1 MDLKL
6 ASKLIK
12 YNPQDVQSTVYVV
25 EYAQHN
31 YKGDD
36 VATYINEHLKS
47 NAQYA
52 IAQVILAE
60 TALANTIKAKPSAA
74 SGKIDSIKEKPSTT
88 GSTSPA
94 MKSIEAKGDAK
105 KVGFKGVQGTGTNV
119 VQKEDV
125 SYDWVSDV
133 VEELG
138 EDFDLLTDEDLENL
152 IFEALEGL
160 ETEELLVEAVDVL
173 TGTEVLMEAPSQ
185 HSAMPNVAVQAPQ
198 KKAAASPKASRMSR
212 LAGAARKVGSAVKAG
227 AKTAAKG
234 AVRGA
239 GYASGLAQ
247 RAASSAKREFSQ
259 GRERGLGG
267 SSGGGS
273 SSSNNRPVQTS
284 GKIDRRPQSGGGSAP
299 KKKAGPGLLSRA
311 AGAVGRGLRKAVG
324 AGAKAAGKVAVGG
337 AKLAGKAAVGTAKV
351 AGKTAVGAAKLGG
364 KAVAGTAKVAGKT
377 AVGGAKLAG
386 KAVGKTAQAAGSVAK
401 AGGKAVVGT
410 AKAAGSAVKKTGQAA
425 GNLGKKVIGK
435 TSRAISKGSD
445 KLARKLGE
453 EQMHESRVDKVRRLA
468 LAQET
473 FEHDIAQARNPDADS
488 WRERLA
494 YSKYIAEQPTPEQL
508 KKREVLKQTKDLT
521 NKGKHKE
528 ASELFKK
535 NFPNF
540 GK

>member
-1 MDLKL
+1 M
-6 ASKLIK
+6 
-12 YNPQDVQSTVYVV
+12 
-25 EYAQHN
+25 
-31 YKGDD
+31 
-36 VATYINEHLKS
+36 
-47 NAQYA
+47 
-52 IAQVILAE
+52 ILAE

-247 RAASSAKREFSQ
+247 RAGKAASREFSQ
-259 GRERGLGG
+259 GRQRGLG
-267 SSGGGS
+267 
-273 SSSNNRPVQTS
+273 
-284 GKIDRRPQSGGGSAP
+284 
-299 KKKAGPGLLSRA
+299 LS
-311 AGAVGRGLRKAVG
+311 L
-324 AGAKAAGKVAVGG
+324 
-337 AKLAGKAAVGTAKV
+337 
-351 AGKTAVGAAKLGG
+351 
-364 KAVAGTAKVAGKT
+364 
-377 AVGGAKLAG
+377 
-386 KAVGKTAQAAGSVAK
+386 
-401 AGGKAVVGT
+401 
-410 AKAAGSAVKKTGQAA
+410 
-425 GNLGKKVIGK
+425 IH
-435 TSRAISKGSD
+435 I
-445 KLARKLGE
+445 
-453 EQMHESRVDKVRRLA
+453 
-468 LAQET
+468 
-473 FEHDIAQARNPDADS
+473 
-488 WRERLA
+488 
-494 YSKYIAEQPTPEQL
+494 
-508 KKREVLKQTKDLT
+508 
-521 NKGKHKE
+521 
-528 ASELFKK
+528 
-535 NFPNF
+535 
-540 GK
+540 

>member
-31 YKGDD
+31 FKGDD

-105 KVGFKGVQGTGTNV
+105 KVGFKGVPGTGTNV
-119 VQKEDV
+119 VQKEE
-125 SYDWVSDV
+125 YDWVSDV

-198 KKAAASPKASRMSR
+198 KKAAASPKAGRMSR
-212 LAGAARKVGSAVKAG
+212 LAGAARKVGSALKSG

-247 RAASSAKREFSQ
+247 RAGKAASREFSQ
-259 GRERGLGG
+259 GRQRGLGG
-267 SSGGGS
+267 SGSSSGGGGGGSRTGGS
-273 SSSNNRPVQTS
+273 SSSSSTGTTGSSS
-284 GKIDRRPQSGGGSAP
+284 GGSTPTTTGGSSSGGGGE
-299 KKKAGPGLLSRA
+299 KKPGLLSRA
-311 AGAVGRGLRKAVG
+311 AGAIGRGLRKAVG
-324 AGAKAAGKVAVGG
+324 AGAKV
-337 AKLAGKAAVGTAKV
+337 AGKAAVGTAKGVGKV
-351 AGKTAVGAAKLGG
+351 A
-364 KAVAGTAKVAGKT
+364 AGTAKVAGKT

-386 KAVGKTAQAAGSVAK
+386 KAVGKTAQAAGSAVK
-401 AGGKAVVGT
+401 ATGKAAGNV
-410 AKAAGSAVKKTGQAA
+410 AKAAGRGVKK
-425 GNLGKKVIGK
+425 VVGK
-435 TSRAISKGSD
+435 TARGVSKVSGSV
-445 KLARKLGE
+445 ASKLGE
-453 EQMHESRVDKVRRLA
+453 EQQMDNRVDRVRKMLA
-468 LAQET
+468 MQET
-473 FEHDIAQARNPDADS
+473 LDHDKNSAS
-488 WRERLA
+488 WRGRLGWDLEEEKTA
-494 YSKYIAEQPTPEQL
+494 KQKEKSAALEKSKQ
-508 KKREVLKQTKDLT
+508 LT
-521 NKGKHKE
+521 NSGKHKE
-528 ASELFKK
+528 ASDLFKK
-535 NFPNF
+535 HFPNF

>member
-31 YKGDD
+31 FKGDD

-105 KVGFKGVQGTGTNV
+105 KVGFKGVPGTGTNV
-119 VQKEDV
+119 VQKEE
-125 SYDWVSDV
+125 YDWVSDV

-198 KKAAASPKASRMSR
+198 KKAAASPKAGRMSR
-212 LAGAARKVGSAVKAG
+212 LAGAARKVGSALKSG

-247 RAASSAKREFSQ
+247 RAGKAASREFSQ
-259 GRERGLGG
+259 GRQRGLGG
-267 SSGGGS
+267 SGSSSGGGGGGSRTGGS
-273 SSSNNRPVQTS
+273 SSSSSTGTTGSSS
-284 GKIDRRPQSGGGSAP
+284 GGSTPTTTGGSSSGGGGE
-299 KKKAGPGLLSRA
+299 KKPGPLSRA
-311 AGAVGRGLRKAVG
+311 AGAIGRGLRKAVG
-324 AGAKAAGKVAVGG
+324 AGAKVAGKAAVGGAKLAGKAAVGG
-337 AKLAGKAAVGTAKV
+337 AKLAGKAAVGTAKGVGKV
-351 AGKTAVGAAKLGG
+351 A
-364 KAVAGTAKVAGKT
+364 AGTAKVAGKT

-386 KAVGKTAQAAGSVAK
+386 KAVGKTAQAAGSAVK
-401 AGGKAVVGT
+401 ATGKAAGNV
-410 AKAAGSAVKKTGQAA
+410 AKAAGRGVKK
-425 GNLGKKVIGK
+425 VVGK
-435 TSRAISKGSD
+435 TARGVSKVSGSV
-445 KLARKLGE
+445 ASKLGE
-453 EQMHESRVDKVRRLA
+453 EQQMDNRVDRVRKMLA
-468 LAQET
+468 MQET
-473 FEHDIAQARNPDADS
+473 LDHDKNSAS
-488 WRERLA
+488 WRGRLGWDLEEEKTA
-494 YSKYIAEQPTPEQL
+494 KQKEKSAALEKSKQ
-508 KKREVLKQTKDLT
+508 LT
-521 NKGKHKE
+521 NSGKHKE
-528 ASELFKK
+528 ASDLFKK
-535 NFPNF
+535 HFPNF

>member
-160 ETEELLVEAVDVL
+160 KTEELLVEAVDVL

-247 RAASSAKREFSQ
+247 RAGKAASREFSQ
-259 GRERGLGG
+259 GRQRGLSG
-267 SSGGGS
+267 SSSGGGGGGARTGGS
-273 SSSNNRPVQTS
+273 SSSSSTGTS
-284 GKIDRRPQSGGGSAP
+284 PSSSGGRTPTTTGGSSSGGGGE
-299 KKKAGPGLLSRA
+299 KKPGLLSRA
-311 AGAVGRGLRKAVG
+311 AGAIGRGLRKAVG
-324 AGAKAAGKVAVGG
+324 AGAKVAGKAAVGG
-337 AKLAGKAAVGTAKV
+337 AKLAGKAAVGTAKGVGKV
-351 AGKTAVGAAKLGG
+351 A
-364 KAVAGTAKVAGKT
+364 AGTAKVAGKT

-386 KAVGKTAQAAGSVAK
+386 KAVGKTAQAAGS
-401 AGGKAVVGT
+401 
-410 AKAAGSAVKKTGQAA
+410 AVKKTGQAA
-425 GNLGKKVIGK
+425 GNVAKAAGRGVKKVVGK
-435 TSRAISKGSD
+435 TARGVSKVSGSV
-445 KLARKLGE
+445 ASKLGE
-453 EQMHESRVDKVRRLA
+453 EQQMDNRVDRVRKMLA
-468 LAQET
+468 MQET
-473 FEHDIAQARNPDADS
+473 HEHDKNSAS
-488 WRERLA
+488 WRGRLGWNLEEEKTA
-494 YSKYIAEQPTPEQL
+494 KQKEKSAALEKSKQ
-508 KKREVLKQTKDLT
+508 LT
-521 NKGKHKE
+521 NSGKHKE

-535 NFPNF
+535 HFPNF

>member
-31 YKGDD
+31 FKGDD

-105 KVGFKGVQGTGTNV
+105 KVGFKGVPGTGTNV
-119 VQKEDV
+119 VQKEE
-125 SYDWVSDV
+125 YDWVSDL

-198 KKAAASPKASRMSR
+198 KKAAASPKAGRMSR
-212 LAGAARKVGSAVKAG
+212 LAGAARKVGSALKSG

-247 RAASSAKREFSQ
+247 RAGKAASREFSQ
-259 GRERGLGG
+259 GRQRGLSGSSSGGGGGG
-267 SSGGGS
+267 SRTGGS
-273 SSSNNRPVQTS
+273 SSSSSTGTTGSSS
-284 GKIDRRPQSGGGSAP
+284 GGSTPTTTGGSSSGGGGE
-299 KKKAGPGLLSRA
+299 KKPGLLSRA
-311 AGAVGRGLRKAVG
+311 AGAIGRGLRKAVG
-324 AGAKAAGKVAVGG
+324 AGAK
-337 AKLAGKAAVGTAKV
+337 LS
-351 AGKTAVGAAKLGG
+351 L
-364 KAVAGTAKVAGKT
+364 
-377 AVGGAKLAG
+377 
-386 KAVGKTAQAAGSVAK
+386 
-401 AGGKAVVGT
+401 
-410 AKAAGSAVKKTGQAA
+410 
-425 GNLGKKVIGK
+425 IH
-435 TSRAISKGSD
+435 I
-445 KLARKLGE
+445 
-453 EQMHESRVDKVRRLA
+453 
-468 LAQET
+468 
-473 FEHDIAQARNPDADS
+473 
-488 WRERLA
+488 
-494 YSKYIAEQPTPEQL
+494 
-508 KKREVLKQTKDLT
+508 
-521 NKGKHKE
+521 
-528 ASELFKK
+528 
-535 NFPNF
+535 
-540 GK
+540 

>member
-31 YKGDD
+31 FKGDD

-105 KVGFKGVQGTGTNV
+105 KVGFKGVPGTGTNV
-119 VQKEDV
+119 VQKEE
-125 SYDWVSDV
+125 YDCVSDV

-198 KKAAASPKASRMSR
+198 KKAAASPKAGRMSR
-212 LAGAARKVGSAVKAG
+212 LAGAARKVGSALKSG

-247 RAASSAKREFSQ
+247 RAGKAASREFSQ
-259 GRERGLGG
+259 GRQRGLSGSSSGGGGGG
-267 SSGGGS
+267 SRTGGS
-273 SSSNNRPVQTS
+273 SSSSSTGTTGSSS
-284 GKIDRRPQSGGGSAP
+284 GGSTPTTTGGSSSGGGGE
-299 KKKAGPGLLSRA
+299 KKPGLLSRA
-311 AGAVGRGLRKAVG
+311 AGAIGRGLRKAVG
-324 AGAKAAGKVAVGG
+324 AGAKVAGKAAVGG
-337 AKLAGKAAVGTAKV
+337 AKLAGKAAVGTAKGVGKV
-351 AGKTAVGAAKLGG
+351 A
-364 KAVAGTAKVAGKT
+364 AGTAKVAGKT

-386 KAVGKTAQAAGSVAK
+386 KAVGKTAQAAGSAVK
-401 AGGKAVVGT
+401 ATGKAAGNV
-410 AKAAGSAVKKTGQAA
+410 AKAAGRGVKK
-425 GNLGKKVIGK
+425 VVGK
-435 TSRAISKGSD
+435 TARGVSKVSGSV
-445 KLARKLGE
+445 ASKLGE
-453 EQMHESRVDKVRRLA
+453 EQQMDNRVDRVRKMLA
-468 LAQET
+468 MQET
-473 FEHDIAQARNPDADS
+473 LDHDKNSAS
-488 WRERLA
+488 WRGRLGWNLEEEKTA
-494 YSKYIAEQPTPEQL
+494 KQKEKSAALEKSKQ
-508 KKREVLKQTKDLT
+508 LT
-521 NKGKHKE
+521 NSGKHKE

-535 NFPNF
+535 HFPNF